1 MKKIIERS
9 HSSLAYESERIPNDI
24 PTLKIIIKDKDAE
37 ISKLRLLINT
47 KNEDFTLERSKFHI
61 EAEVVKKC
69 YDQANDQI
77 EVLKSE
83 LNKVIARSENLEGL
97 SQEYADQIEV
107 LQRENSFLKESLDKV
122 KTILL
127 YIV

>member
-1 MKKIIERS
+1 M
-9 HSSLAYESERIPNDI
+9 
-24 PTLKIIIKDKDAE
+24 
-37 ISKLRLLINT
+37 
-47 KNEDFTLERSKFHI
+47 ERSKFHI
-61 EAEVVKKC
+61 EAELVKNN

-127 YIV
+127 PYINKI